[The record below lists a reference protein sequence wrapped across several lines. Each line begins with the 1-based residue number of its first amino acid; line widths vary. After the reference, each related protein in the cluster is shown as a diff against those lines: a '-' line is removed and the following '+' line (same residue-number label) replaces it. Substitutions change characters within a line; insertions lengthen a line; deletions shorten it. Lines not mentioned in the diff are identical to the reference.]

1 MIMNKK
7 FFMVFVE
14 GKNTPTVQHDNLE
27 KAEKEAKRLADKYG
41 KRAFVLESTSLI
53 TPDEINVKVDS
64 FEAAL
69 EYLGREY
76 LGRENNA
83 YMCGIP
89 DKHTK
94 AMVAMYKLITIAEA
108 WNKADN
114 FVPDYDNIY
123 QYKWYPW
130 FQKRGTAGF
139 VCASTSTTAASAAAH
154 AGSRLCFSTSERAEQ
169 FGKQFI
175 DLWNDFLLFR

>member
-1 MIMNKK
+1 MNKK

-14 GKNTPTVQHDNLE
+14 GENTPTVQHDNLK
-27 KAEKEAKRLADKYG
+27 KAEKEAQRLADKYG
-41 KRAFVLESTSLI
+41 KKVFVLESTSLI

-69 EYLGREY
+69 EYLGRE
-76 LGRENNA
+76 NNA
-83 YMCGIP
+83 CMCGIP
-89 DKHTK
+89 DKHAK

-114 FVPDYDNIY
+114 FIPDYDNTN
-123 QYKWYPW
+123 QYKWFPW

-139 VCASTSTTAASAAAH
+139 VYAFTTTAASYAGAYF
-154 AGSRLCFSTSERAEQ
+154 GSRLCFSTSERAEQ

>member
-1 MIMNKK
+1 MNKK

-14 GKNTPTVQHDNLE
+14 GENTPTVQHDNLN
-27 KAEKEAKRLADKYG
+27 KAEKEAQRLADKYG
-41 KRAFVLESTSLI
+41 KKAFVLESTTLI
-53 TPDEINVKVDS
+53 TPDEINIKVDS

-69 EYLGREY
+69 EYLGRE
-76 LGRENNA
+76 NNA
-83 YMCGIP
+83 CMCGIP
-89 DKHTK
+89 DKHAK

-114 FVPDYDNIY
+114 FVPDYDNTN
-123 QYKWYPW
+123 QYKWFPW

-139 VCASTSTTAASAAAH
+139 VYAVTNAAASDAYANF
-154 AGSRLCFSTSERAEQ
+154 GSRLCFSTSERAEQ

>member
-1 MIMNKK
+1 M
-7 FFMVFVE
+7 
-14 GKNTPTVQHDNLE
+14 
-27 KAEKEAKRLADKYG
+27 R
-41 KRAFVLESTSLI
+41 VLECTSTSLI
-53 TPDEINVKVDS
+53 KPDEINVKVDS
-64 FEAAL
+64 FESAL
-69 EYLGREY
+69 EY

-83 YMCGIP
+83 CMCRIP
-89 DKHTK
+89 DKHAK

-114 FVPDYDNIY
+114 FVPDYDNTN
-123 QYKWYPW
+123 QYKWFPW

-139 VCASTSTTAASAAAH
+139 GCTRTGSAASGAGANF
-154 AGSRLCFSTSERAEQ
+154 GSRLCFSTSERAEQ

>member
-1 MIMNKK
+1 MNKK

-14 GKNTPTVQHDNLE
+14 GENTPTVQHDNLK
-27 KAEKEAKRLADKYG
+27 KAEKEAQRLADKYG
-41 KRAFVLESTSLI
+41 KKVFVLESTSLI

-69 EYLGREY
+69 EYLGRE
-76 LGRENNA
+76 NNA
-83 YMCGIP
+83 CMCGIP
-89 DKHTK
+89 DKHAK

-114 FVPDYDNIY
+114 FIPDYDNTN
-123 QYKWYPW
+123 QYKWFPW

-139 VCASTSTTAASAAAH
+139 VSAYTSGTASSAH
-154 AGSRLCFSTSERAEQ
+154 AYFGSRLCFSTSERAEQ

>member
-1 MIMNKK
+1 MNKK

-14 GKNTPTVQHDNLE
+14 GENTPTVQHDNLE

-41 KRAFVLESTSLI
+41 KKVFVLESTSLVI
-53 TPDEINVKVDS
+53 PEEINIKINS

-69 EYLGREY
+69 EYLGRES
-76 LGRENNA
+76 NA
-83 YMCGIP
+83 CISGIP
-89 DKHTK
+89 YKHEK

-114 FVPDYDNIY
+114 FVPDYDNAN
-123 QYKWYPW
+123 QAKWFPW
-130 FQKRGTAGF
+130 FKKQGTEGF
-139 VCASTSTTAASAAAH
+139 VPASSEYSASYVAASL
-154 AGSRLCFSTSERAEQ
+154 GSRLCFSTCKRAEQ

-175 DLWNDFLLFR
+175 DLWNDLLLFQ

>member
-1 MIMNKK
+1 MNKK

-14 GKNTPTVQHDNLE
+14 GENTPTVQHDNLK
-27 KAEKEAKRLADKYG
+27 KAEKEAQRLADKYG
-41 KRAFVLESTSLI
+41 KKAFILESTSLI

-64 FEAAL
+64 YEAAL
-69 EYLGREY
+69 EF

-83 YMCGIP
+83 CMCGIP
-89 DKHTK
+89 EKHAK

-114 FVPDYDNIY
+114 FVPDYDNTN
-123 QYKWYPW
+123 QYKWFPW

-139 VCASTSTTAASAAAH
+139 VFAYTYHAASAANAYI
-154 AGSRLCFSTSERAEQ
+154 GSRLCFSTSERTEQ

>member
-1 MIMNKK
+1 MNKK

-14 GKNTPTVQHDNLE
+14 GENTPTVQHDNLK
-27 KAEKEAKRLADKYG
+27 KAEKEAQRLADKYG
-41 KRAFVLESTSLI
+41 KKAFVLESTSLI

-69 EYLGREY
+69 EF

-83 YMCGIP
+83 CMCGIP
-89 DKHTK
+89 DKHAK

-114 FVPDYDNIY
+114 FVPDYDNTN
-123 QYKWYPW
+123 QYKWFPW

-139 VCASTSTTAASAAAH
+139 VCAYANYTASHASASV
-154 AGSRLCFSTSERAEQ
+154 GSRLCFSTSERAEQ

>member
-1 MIMNKK
+1 MNKK

-14 GKNTPTVQHDNLE
+14 GENTPTVQHDNLK
-27 KAEKEAKRLADKYG
+27 KAEKEAQRLADKYG
-41 KRAFVLESTSLI
+41 KKVFVLESTSLI

-69 EYLGREY
+69 EYLGRE
-76 LGRENNA
+76 NNA
-83 YMCGIP
+83 CMCGIP
-89 DKHTK
+89 DKHAK

-114 FVPDYDNIY
+114 FIPDYDNTN
-123 QYKWYPW
+123 QYKWFPW

-139 VCASTSTTAASAAAH
+139 VYAPTTATASFAYAYI
-154 AGSRLCFSTSERAEQ
+154 GSRLCLSTSERAEQ

>member
-1 MIMNKK
+1 MNKK

-14 GKNTPTVQHDNLE
+14 GENTPTVQHDNLK
-27 KAEKEAKRLADKYG
+27 KAEKEAQRLADKYG
-41 KRAFVLESTSLI
+41 KKVFVLESTSLI

-64 FEAAL
+64 LEAAL
-69 EYLGREY
+69 EYLGRE
-76 LGRENNA
+76 NNA
-83 YMCGIP
+83 CICGIP
-89 DKHTK
+89 YKHAK

-114 FVPDYDNIY
+114 FVPDYDNTN
-123 QYKWYPW
+123 QYKWFPW
-130 FQKRGTAGF
+130 FQKRGSAGF
-139 VCASTSTTAASAAAH
+139 VCATTYYTASSAYAYF
-154 AGSRLCFSTSERAEQ
+154 GSRLCFSTSERAEQ

>member
-1 MIMNKK
+1 
-7 FFMVFVE
+7 MVFVE
-14 GKNTPTVQHDNLE
+14 GENTPTVQHDNLE
-27 KAEKEAKRLADKYG
+27 KAEKEAQILADKYG
-41 KRAFVLESTSLI
+41 KKAFVLESTSLI

-69 EYLGREY
+69 EF

-83 YMCGIP
+83 CMCGIP
-89 DKHTK
+89 DKHAK

-139 VCASTSTTAASAAAH
+139 VCATTSNTAASAAATF
-154 AGSRLCFSTSERAEQ
+154 GSRLCFSTSERAEQ

>member
-1 MIMNKK
+1 MNKK

-14 GKNTPTVQHDNLE
+14 GENTPTVQHDNLK
-27 KAEKEAKRLADKYG
+27 KAEKEAQRLADKYG
-41 KRAFVLESTSLI
+41 KKAFVLESTSLI

-64 FEAAL
+64 FETAL
-69 EYLGREY
+69 EF

-83 YMCGIP
+83 CMCGIP
-89 DKHTK
+89 DKHAK

-114 FVPDYDNIY
+114 FVPDYDNTN
-123 QYKWYPW
+123 QYKWFPW

-139 VCASTSTTAASAAAH
+139 VFANTNDTASSASATI
-154 AGSRLCFSTSERAEQ
+154 GSRLCFSTSERAEQ

>member
-1 MIMNKK
+1 MNDK

-14 GKNTPTVQHDNLE
+14 GENTPTVQHYSLE
-27 KAEKEAKRLADKYG
+27 KAEKEAQRLADKYG
-41 KRAFVLESTSLI
+41 KKVFVLESTSLI

-69 EYLGREY
+69 EF
-76 LGRENNA
+76 LGRENNTC
-83 YMCGIP
+83 MCGIP
-89 DKHTK
+89 DKHAK

-108 WNKADN
+108 WNKADK
-114 FVPDYDNIY
+114 FVPDYDNTN
-123 QYKWYPW
+123 QYKWFPW

-139 VCASTSTTAASAAAH
+139 VSALTHHTASIAYANF
-154 AGSRLCFSTSERAEQ
+154 GSRLCFSTSERAEQ

-175 DLWNDFLLFR
+175 DLWNDFLL

>member
-1 MIMNKK
+1 MKKK
-7 FFMVFVE
+7 FYMVFVE
-14 GKNTPTVQHDNLE
+14 GESTPTVQHDNLE

-41 KRAFVLESTSLI
+41 KKAFVLESTSLI

-69 EYLGREY
+69 EYLGRE
-76 LGRENNA
+76 NNA
-83 YMCGIP
+83 CMYGIP
-89 DKHTK
+89 EKHAK

-114 FVPDYDNIY
+114 FVPDYDNTN
-123 QYKWYPW
+123 QYKWFPW
-130 FQKRGTAGF
+130 FQKRGTEGF
-139 VCASTSTTAASAAAH
+139 VYAYTNITASYAFADI
-154 AGSRLCFSTSERAEQ
+154 GSRLCFSTSERAEQ

>member
-1 MIMNKK
+1 MNKK

-14 GKNTPTVQHDNLE
+14 GENTPTVQHDNLK
-27 KAEKEAKRLADKYG
+27 KAEKEAQRLADKYG
-41 KRAFVLESTSLI
+41 KKAFVLESTTLI
-53 TPDEINVKVDS
+53 TPDEINIKVDS

-69 EYLGREY
+69 EYLGRE
-76 LGRENNA
+76 NNA
-83 YMCGIP
+83 CMCGIP
-89 DKHTK
+89 DKHAK

-114 FVPDYDNIY
+114 FVPDYDNTN
-123 QYKWYPW
+123 QYKWFPW

-139 VCASTSTTAASAAAH
+139 VYANTDSTASSADAYI
-154 AGSRLCFSTSERAEQ
+154 GSRLCFSTSERAEQ